1 MNDGIA
7 ATIAAVLNIKKILM
21 ILGDAASSAKSSVE
35 KMWRY
40 SKHLDSMISL

>member
-7 ATIAAVLNIKKILM
+7 ATIAAILNIKKNLI
-21 ILGDAASSAKSSVE
+21 ILGDAASSAKSSVG

-40 SKHLDSMISL
+40 SKDLDSMISL